1 MPRRLRVTTHSLA
14 VRSCAKTERT
24 HEGSDRTA
32 TAHSLCWF
40 RRQCS
45 LHAKELLRHRCRAVS
60 LWYIFPRDEMKREL
74 QAAEAIRC
82 NDNSLRPCDVAGPGR
97 HTMRD
102 APAPRRAAPAAFALW
117 CPGWWCFA
125 YERGADR
132 LDLDGRCLADSTHMI
147 MGSPLKWGRVSS
159 VPLPWWPAFFFFEKI
174 TGTSRYCFPRNPR
187 WAGGL
192 HAFQSGQR
200 TWTWDR

>member
-1 MPRRLRVTTHSLA
+1 MRVQIGQPQRIACVGFGVSALCTR
-14 VRSCAKTERT
+14 RSCCGTVAVP
-24 HEGSDRTA
+24 S
-32 TAHSLCWF
+32 
-40 RRQCS
+40 
-45 LHAKELLRHRCRAVS
+45 RCDT
-60 LWYIFPRDEMKREL
+60 FPLVTRWKEL

-117 CPGWWCFA
+117 RPGWWCFA

-174 TGTSRYCFPRNPR
+174 TGNSRYCFSRNRR
-187 WAGGL
+187 WAGGF

>member
-1 MPRRLRVTTHSLA
+1 MRVQIGQPQRIACVGFGVSALCTR
-14 VRSCAKTERT
+14 RSCCGTVAVPSRCDTF
-24 HEGSDRTA
+24 
-32 TAHSLCWF
+32 SLVTRWKESC
-40 RRQCS
+40 RRQKRYGAMIAWD
-45 LHAKELLRHRCRAVS
+45 HVTLLGLGGTRCVTH
-60 LWYIFPRDEMKREL
+60 
-74 QAAEAIRC
+74 Q
-82 NDNSLRPCDVAGPGR
+82 
-97 HTMRD
+97 
-102 APAPRRAAPAAFALW
+102 RRAAPAAFALW